1 MSDDQ
6 PGRRK
11 NGQERGTNPKPSSKI
26 SSVYWHSIVACG
38 RAREEMDLG
47 KRAGRCFCESLCVPT
62 AYVCGIVK
70 YSDMQQHCVPDRIQ
84 PYISPNLRNLYS
96 IMSFSEVPFF
106 PYLTKEA

>member
-1 MSDDQ
+1 
-6 PGRRK
+6 
-11 NGQERGTNPKPSSKI
+11 
-26 SSVYWHSIVACG
+26 
-38 RAREEMDLG
+38 MDLG